1 MIKKMYNIYN
11 MKKIRTAAVAG
22 NPDANPPVLDV
33 GATPRTKTIFQ
44 INSSILY
51 VPVITLPMNNKIKF
65 LENVKQG
72 FKIAIS

>member
-1 MIKKMYNIYN
+1 MVKKMYNICN

-22 NPDANPPVLDV
+22 NPDANPPVRDV